1 MAEEWMIKDG
11 KFTFPKRDKGKFAA
25 RKGKKNGTE
34 PAVSGPSFDAAE
46 RKLQPKKSG
55 KSFGKPR

>member
-11 KFTFPKRDKGKFAA
+11 KFTFPKRSKGKFAS
-25 RKGKKNGTE
+25 RKGKKSGTE